1 MKSKPSR
8 KQRHHSLAPSL
19 PKRAEAM
26 LMSLA
31 NVPGE
36 WPLID
41 DAEAYTRT
49 MTGLERV
56 RSRHAG
62 AFEDCPAI
70 PLLVIRDL
78 LRKAWTAPDLRQQ
91 EWYLFRAR
99 HLHTETVRRVRSVQE
114 AAKSSAKLEREN
126 PMIPG
131 TLAEAVTALAQ
142 SEPPPLTPFE
152 EAAAYM
158 QRNLHRALHCP
169 GTECPAP
176 YFFRKKKGQRYCSD
190 ACAVPAMLAGKR
202 RWWTENRVKPKSKR
216 RK

>member
-1 MKSKPSR
+1 MTSQPSR
-8 KQRHHSLAPSL
+8 KQGHHSLAPSL
-19 PKRAEAM
+19 PKRAETM

-41 DAEAYTRT
+41 DVVAYTRT
-49 MTGLERV
+49 MAALERA
-56 RSRHAG
+56 RSRHAD

-99 HLHTETVRRVRSVQE
+99 HLHKETVHRVRRVQE
-114 AAKSSAKLEREN
+114 AAKSSAKLAREN
-126 PMIPG
+126 PTIPG
-131 TLAEAVTALAQ
+131 TLAEAVMALAQ
-142 SEPPPLTPFE
+142 SEPPPLTSFE

-158 QRNLHRALHCP
+158 QRNLHRVLYCP
-169 GTECPAP
+169 GAECPAP
-176 YFFRKKKGQRYCSD
+176 YFFRKKKGQRYCTD

-202 RWWTENRVKPKSKR
+202 RWWTENRAKSKR
-216 RK
+216 R